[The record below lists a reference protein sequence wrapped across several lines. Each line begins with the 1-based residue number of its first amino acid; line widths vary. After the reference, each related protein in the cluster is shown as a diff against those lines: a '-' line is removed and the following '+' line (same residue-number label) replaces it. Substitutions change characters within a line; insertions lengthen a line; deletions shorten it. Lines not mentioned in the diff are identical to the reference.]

1 MKTGLDILLE
11 KPPAQ
16 LASQRVGLVANPTT
30 INRSLHHGVDL
41 LHQHPGINLVQ
52 LYGPEHG
59 IRATAQDQ
67 IDVEGSADPIT
78 GLPVVSLYGKTFES
92 LAPSQESLK
101 AIDTLIF
108 DIQDIGSR
116 YYTYQAT
123 MALCMQEAAKAG
135 VSVLVLDR
143 PNPIA
148 GHQVEGGGILDALR
162 NFCGIYPIPQ
172 RHGMTVGELAQF
184 YNATFDLHCELQVIT
199 AKGWRRHQYYDALDY
214 PWVLPSPNMPTLDTA
229 IVYPG
234 TCLFEGTN
242 ISEARGTT
250 RPFELLGAP
259 FMDGY
264 ALRDEMM
271 RLELP
276 GITYRPAHFEPTFHK
291 FANELCNGVQL
302 HVTDREAFLPYQTGL
317 ALLWAIRKLW
327 PQEFKW
333 KTDVYEFRDDVPA
346 IDLLTGFPE
355 VREAIDHQKPLNAVL
370 ELAAA
375 GRELYDAHRD
385 AALLY
390 E

>member
-1 MKTGLDILLE
+1 MKTGLETLLQSPLPE
-11 KPPAQ
+11 
-16 LASQRVGLVANPTT
+16 LSTQRVGLVANPTT
-30 INRSLHHGVDL
+30 ISRQVAHGIDL
-41 LHQHPGINLVQ
+41 INAHPDINLVQ

-67 IDVEGSADPIT
+67 IGVDSTEDPVT
-78 GLPVVSLYGKTFES
+78 GLPEFSLYGSSYDSLSPSPES
-92 LAPSQESLK
+92 LEQ
-101 AIDTLIF
+101 IDTLLF

-123 MALCMQEAAKAG
+123 MALCMQAAAKAN
-135 VSVLVLDR
+135 VSMVVLDR
-143 PNPIA
+143 PNPIG
-148 GHQVEGGGILDALR
+148 GHQVEGGGILTPLR

-172 RHGMTVGELAQF
+172 RHGMTVGELAKL
-184 YNATFDLHCELQVIT
+184 YNSACDIGCELKIIPIT
-199 AKGWRRHQYYDALDY
+199 GWSRHQYYDELDY

-250 RPFELLGAP
+250 RPFELFGAP
-259 FMDGY
+259 FIDSY
-264 ALRDEMM
+264 ALRDELN

-276 GITYRPAHFEPTFHK
+276 GLTWRPAEFEPTFHK
-291 FANELCNGVQL
+291 FANQICRGLQL

-317 ALLWAIRKLW
+317 GILWCLRRLW
-327 PQEFKW
+327 PDQFQW

-355 VREAIDHQKPLNAVL
+355 VREGIDAGASFEAVL
-370 ELAAA
+370 SAA
-375 GRELYDAHRD
+375 GQGREWYDSHRGD
-385 AALLY
+385 ALLY
-390 E
+390 G